1 MTLPTGSVYAV
12 TCGRRMIFSLHT
24 PMINGGHTRPRS
36 GPFQCDRAPL
46 LATLSASVARD
57 RHEQDHGE
65 MTDRLS
71 CAPPTVV
78 RLTEYT
84 KTEQIEITGDSVD
97 PFGVAD
103 AGLT

>member
-1 MTLPTGSVYAV
+1 
-12 TCGRRMIFSLHT
+12 
-24 PMINGGHTRPRS
+24 
-36 GPFQCDRAPL
+36 
-46 LATLSASVARD
+46 
-57 RHEQDHGE
+57 